1 MLLLYV
7 VVLLTACMGNAAG
20 LKIEVIEGQN
30 AINNISRNKA
40 YEPIVEVR
48 DEQDQPVAGATVTF
62 TLPAVGASGVFT
74 DGSKTLIIQTDTT
87 GRAIARGLHP
97 NNQVG
102 QFEIRI
108 NANSDGR
115 TASTVVTQTN
125 AAPAVVQ
132 ARSGKKLAIVLGLI
146 GGGAAAA
153 AAVAGGGGGGGSS
166 SPRPTTP
173 PQGGGGGGTVG
184 TVTPGTPGFGPPQ

>member
-1 MLLLYV
+1 MLLRYV
-7 VVLLTACMGNAAG
+7 LVLITASVTHAAG

-40 YEPIVEVR
+40 YEPVVEVR

-74 DGSKTLIIQTDTT
+74 DGSKTLIVQTDPT
-87 GRAIARGLHP
+87 GRATARGLHP

-125 AAPAVVQ
+125 AAPAVTQ

-153 AAVAGGGGGGGSS
+153 AAMAGGGGGSS
-166 SPRPTTP
+166 SPGPTTP